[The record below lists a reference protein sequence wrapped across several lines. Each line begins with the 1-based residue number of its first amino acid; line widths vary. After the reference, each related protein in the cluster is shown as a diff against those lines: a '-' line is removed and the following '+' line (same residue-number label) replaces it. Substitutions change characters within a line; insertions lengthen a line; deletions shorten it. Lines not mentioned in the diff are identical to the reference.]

1 MTPYKIIVGE
11 RNQGASIY
19 FIFNEEGF
27 YLKFSFCLQIRNGQN
42 KNETKKKQKT
52 MNKVKE
58 ELIKSSVRGKE
69 YESDRLSSTA
79 KDVQK
84 VIGTLYR
91 S

>member
-1 MTPYKIIVGE
+1 
-11 RNQGASIY
+11 
-19 FIFNEEGF
+19 
-27 YLKFSFCLQIRNGQN
+27 
-42 KNETKKKQKT
+42 

-58 ELIKSSVRGKE
+58 ELTKSLMRGKE

>member
-1 MTPYKIIVGE
+1 
-11 RNQGASIY
+11 
-19 FIFNEEGF
+19 
-27 YLKFSFCLQIRNGQN
+27 
-42 KNETKKKQKT
+42 

-69 YESDRLSSTA
+69 YESDRLSSRA